1 MGSPDDLTDDQV
13 TIVGKKSQ
21 IGDGPIY
28 IKKSTDFHTSNRRI
42 KHIESLSSLGGTM
55 NPLKGQR
62 DLASYMAVSKD

>member
-1 MGSPDDLTDDQV
+1 MHEDTIAGWKVLRTKTGPGSRLMGSPDDLTDDQV

-42 KHIESLSSLGGTM
+42 KHIES
-55 NPLKGQR
+55 
-62 DLASYMAVSKD
+62 